1 MSDPISLIGGL
12 GQVPTAASVPGFPTP
27 SSGSVATSGGQVPIT
42 PGQAGD
48 IQNATAGAVD
58 ADPNVVQKASQQKSE
73 PQALSLEDSIKVMR
87 EYLKNLPSDLR
98 FQPDKESGYVI
109 FKVVNPV
116 TQEVIRQYPPE
127 DVVAMARR
135 LNAALAADKK
145 QGSGILLDSQT

>member
-1 MSDPISLIGGL
+1 
-12 GQVPTAASVPGFPTP
+12 
-27 SSGSVATSGGQVPIT
+27 
-42 PGQAGD
+42 
-48 IQNATAGAVD
+48 
-58 ADPNVVQKASQQKSE
+58 
-73 PQALSLEDSIKVMR
+73 MR